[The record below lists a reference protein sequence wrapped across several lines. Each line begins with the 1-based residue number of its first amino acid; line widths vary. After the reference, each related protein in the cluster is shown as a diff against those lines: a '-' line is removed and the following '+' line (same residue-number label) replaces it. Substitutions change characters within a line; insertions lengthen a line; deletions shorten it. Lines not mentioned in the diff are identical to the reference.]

1 MIIGVTKESYP
12 GERRVALVPSVI
24 PTLVR
29 AGFEVFVESGA
40 GTDAGYPDVLYAQRT
55 AQVLPNRDAVFR
67 RADIIV
73 QVLCYGSNDITGEAD
88 LPLLRREQVLIG
100 FLRPL
105 GSLDVIR
112 QIAKTGV
119 TSFAEELM
127 PRSTRAQSM
136 DALSSMATI
145 CGYKAVIISA
155 DRLPKFFSMLK
166 TAAGT
171 IPPAQ
176 ILVIRAGVADC
187 SDYHSAPSWHD
198 CLRLRSATGG

>member
-1 MIIGVTKESYP
+1 M
-12 GERRVALVPSVI
+12 L
-24 PTLVR
+24 
-29 AGFEVFVESGA
+29 
-40 GTDAGYPDVLYAQRT
+40 
-55 AQVLPNRDAVFR
+55 
-67 RADIIV
+67 
-73 QVLCYGSNDITGEAD
+73 
-88 LPLLRREQVLIG
+88 
-100 FLRPL
+100 
-105 GSLDVIR
+105 
-112 QIAKTGV
+112 
-119 TSFAEELM
+119 
-127 PRSTRAQSM
+127 RSTRVQSV

-198 CLRLRSATGG
+198 CLWLRSATGG